1 MSNRN
6 DLRFADQTKYS
17 LGRLTSLMV
26 LLQHD
31 PEMCTVIEK
40 EMKNRGYRFTIGK
53 VGAMDLT
60 KVVAAIET
68 SGKSN
73 HIVDAQSYHEVHS
86 LYHAIIE
93 ALQGVGRGTIQFG
106 EILRTVGLTFC
117 IARGNVDVS
126 GQSGEWL
133 SVCIYGTI
141 GAPQKGFEHDVLGF
155 GYNHI

>member
-1 MSNRN
+1 MSTRK
-6 DLRFADQTKYS
+6 DLRFADQAKYS

-31 PEMCTVIEK
+31 AEMSKLIEE
-40 EMKNRGYRFTIGK
+40 EMKSREYRYTIGK

-73 HIVDAQSYHEVHS
+73 KIVDANSYHEVHS

-117 IARGNVDVS
+117 IARGKVDVS
-126 GQSGEWL
+126 GQAGEWL

>member
-1 MSNRN
+1 MDNRE
-6 DLRFADQTKYS
+6 DLRFADQTKFS

-31 PEMCTVIEK
+31 AEMSKVIET
-40 EMKNRGYRFTIGK
+40 EMKSREYRFTVGK

-68 SGKSN
+68 SAKSN
-73 HIVDAQSYHEVHS
+73 KIIDANSYREVHS

-117 IARGNVDVS
+117 IARGQVDVS
-126 GQSGEWL
+126 GQAGDWL